1 MTTAA
6 VRTTRER
13 EGEGER
19 RGDHGDD
26 NTKQA
31 RGEKGGR
38 DDATPSLTSSCLWG
52 GQQCR
57 GQRQWDNRDED
68 DDNDG
73 WGHDETTG

>member
-13 EGEGER
+13 EGER

-26 NTKQA
+26 DTKQA

-38 DDATPSLTSSCLWG
+38 DDATPSLTSSCSWG

-57 GQRQWDNRDED
+57 GQRQWDNGDED
-68 DDNDG
+68 DNDDG